1 MGTSPFLRRLS
12 TSTSNKMDARTKN
25 MSTIQRIYVDQ
36 SHVRKHVTGIERVAI
51 DLFAP
56 EALAP
61 HDVRVIRS
69 KSLAG
74 MVVTQQLL
82 LPLRGLIDQT
92 SLFVFPGLPPGP
104 LSVALSKRCLIYVH
118 ETF

>member
-1 MGTSPFLRRLS
+1 MGTSPFLRCLS
-12 TSTSNKMDARTKN
+12 TSTSSQMRARTEN
-25 MSTIQRIYVDQ
+25 VSAIQRIYVDQ
-36 SHVRKHVTGIERVAI
+36 SHVRRHVTGIERVAI

-69 KSLAG
+69 KGLAG

-82 LPLRGLIDQT
+82 LPLRGLMDQT
-92 SLFVFPGLPPGP
+92 ALFVFPGFPPGP
-104 LSVALSKRCLIYVH
+104 LSVALGKRCLI
-118 ETF
+118 